1 MKKFIQGLYK
11 FVTRPFITLAVNN
24 KTDRMIK
31 FLNKHSYLFIIIA
44 LILTA
49 GIIFLIY
56 FLPYL

>member
-1 MKKFIQGLYK
+1 MKKFTQGLYK
-11 FVTRPFITLAVNN
+11 FITRPFITIASN
-24 KTDRMIK
+24 KQTDKMVK

-44 LILTA
+44 LIITA